1 MSKSRIEQGQER
13 GIVPEGVWLVASLTG
28 GRAALFYSLV
38 LLHAVAA
45 LVGFA
50 SIGFAGTYAARAFL
64 PGDEASPGAGGQEP
78 SGPGPRDQGTSIQG
92 TGIQTAAL
100 SAGSGPAGT
109 GPAGTGPAGTGAGPT
124 STGVADQDAEVE
136 ELMRY
141 FERPAR
147 FWLALVAVPFLG
159 LGALAANPD
168 IGGLDQAWV
177 LGALLV
183 WLAATLIAVS
193 LVVPS
198 LRQMRTM
205 LLRSGKPDAG
215 LAGGGLAGGGQTDG
229 GQTDGGQADAGQAD
243 GGLADGGLA
252 GGGLADGGLAKREAE
267 QIRFTRA
274 ATLAGRGAA
283 CCDVLFFV
291 ALALMIWRP

>member
-1 MSKSRIEQGQER
+1 
-13 GIVPEGVWLVASLTG
+13 VPEGVWLVASLTG

-45 LVGFA
+45 LVGFG

-78 SGPGPRDQGTSIQG
+78 DDPGPRDHGTSIQGTGIQG

-100 SAGSGPAGT
+100 SAGSGPNGT
-109 GPAGTGPAGTGAGPT
+109 GPTGTGPTGSGPTGTGAGPT

-136 ELMRY
+136 ELRRY

-205 LLRSGKPDAG
+205 LLRTGKPDVG
-215 LAGGGLAGGGQTDG
+215 LAGGDLADA
-229 GQTDGGQADAGQAD
+229 GQADAGQA
-243 GGLADGGLA
+243 GGGQAD
-252 GGGLADGGLAKREAE
+252 GGLADGGLAKREAE